1 MSKFSIVI
9 PVYNVEDYID
19 RCFKSLEN
27 QTYKD
32 FNVIIVC
39 DECTDNSEK
48 IVDKFVK
55 NNKKFKKIKA
65 IKTGLSRARNI
76 GVENIDSDYLLF
88 LDSDDY
94 YESNLLEVLANE
106 LKDNPDLI
114 RFQIREVFEDKQID
128 YNEKKIETTTGIKA
142 FEEVV
147 NYHFVEN
154 AWSYCYNTKFYK
166 SNKFEFMN
174 DCIGEDYGLLP
185 LVIAKAKRFKSIDY
199 IGYNYVQRNNS
210 LMRNND
216 YNKKV
221 RKMNDLILQA
231 NFLKKEFKNIK
242 NNDTFLRFINNTLI
256 YYSTTLNYKDFKK
269 YNKILHE
276 TNSFDYLPNISLKDK
291 VRNFMLKNN
300 LYMFYRLFV
309 RKVLRKNN

>member
-1 MSKFSIVI
+1 MVKFSIVI
-9 PVYNVEDYID
+9 PVYNVEEYID

-106 LKDNPDLI
+106 LNDNPDLI

-142 FEEVV
+142 FDEIV

-154 AWSYCYNTKFYK
+154 AWSYCYNAEFYK
-166 SNKFEFMN
+166 KNKFEFMN

-185 LVIAKAKRFKSIDY
+185 LVIAKAKKFKSIDY

-291 VRNFMLKNN
+291 TRNFMLKNN